1 MKLNKL
7 KPSYFTV
14 SAANMLLFI
23 LLSAY
28 LTLDWSDFIY
38 SYICGELPDINTQ
51 IWLRS
56 FCEIAVTVLLVLCVK
71 SVPALK
77 LYPASPV
84 NIVLS
89 ILLALFLYVS
99 MAVFLSWINFLIIK
113 SGIDPVVNEAAEAV
127 AQSSFIEEFLFFCVL
142 APVCEEFLFRG
153 AIAGAYR
160 RKIGFA
166 AIFVSALFFGLM
178 HAEIFSVL
186 NAFVIGLCLG
196 YVYLKT
202 ESMWCPVLL
211 HMFYNL
217 FAFTLIPD
225 ILIID
230 LPWTA
235 SIFDLSL
242 MTFEEPGYC
251 AYQIGIAAIGILAA
265 VLIIK
270 KLSSHNAQNK
280 IVKSKDYAPSVAEK
294 PITAVAVMLLAV
306 RVAQGSMGWFV

>member
-1 MKLNKL
+1 MPNKL
-7 KPSYFTV
+7 KPTYFTI
-14 SAANMLLFI
+14 SAVNMLLFI

-28 LTLDWSDFIY
+28 LTLDWADFVY
-38 SYICGELPDINTQ
+38 SFLSGELPDINLQ

-56 FCEIAVTVLLVLCVK
+56 LCEIAVIVLLIAYAK
-71 SVPALK
+71 PVPALN
-77 LYPASPV
+77 LYPAPPL
-84 NIVLS
+84 NLALS
-89 ILLALFLYVS
+89 VLLALFLYIP
-99 MAVFLSWINFLIIK
+99 MAVFLSWINYLIVK
-113 SGIDPVVNEAAEAV
+113 SGIDPVINEATEAI

-142 APVCEEFLFRG
+142 APICEEFLFRG

-166 AIFVSALFFGLM
+166 AIIVSALFFGLM

-186 NAFVIGLCLG
+186 NGFIIGLALG
-196 YVYLKT
+196 YAYLKT
-202 ESMWCPVLL
+202 NSMWCPVFM

-225 ILIID
+225 IFIIN

-235 SIFDLSL
+235 GIFDLSL

-251 AYQIGIAAIGILAA
+251 MYQLGIAAIGILAS

-270 KLSSHNAQNK
+270 KLSSYNSQNK
-280 IVKSKDYAPSVAEK
+280 IEKSKDYKPSVCERS
-294 PITAVAVMLLAV
+294 ITGVAVMLLVV
-306 RVAQGSMGWFV
+306 RVVQGSFGWFV